1 MDTTIVKIDEFKNL
15 ISTAPN
21 VLAENQESKSK
32 AIEVGKSLIEEAK
45 QGMNDV
51 IDSKLAN
58 YIEKVKKTKKA
69 MNDKRSPF
77 TQMMTIISKEFTS
90 LENSLDEP
98 LNEAQCIRNE
108 YATKIM
114 QERQEAEKQAQ
125 LKLAKEQEAIEI
137 ERLFRIGYAS
147 ASEDYILDFKKSK
160 LEWFNGLTLETIEA
174 AENEI
179 CNFDNN
185 LRDSQFCFQVTLPL
199 SVKYHSV
206 EEKVDITGKIT
217 QGLCYSSMGD
227 FKRSMGDF
235 KQELLDLL
243 PSKKNQLLE
252 IERLRLEAIEIQKAE
267 AERQRKAE
275 EDAAEAKRL
284 LDLEQ
289 DLEKKAKME
298 EEARVAALKA
308 EEQRQLAESE
318 ELERKRKLE
327 EAEELE
333 RQRQESARIKAEEE
347 SNQKKQEAEAEAAV
361 QAAGQSV
368 NAMVDSQV
376 DLFTEAPKV
385 KESYNIEVLNSG
397 GYLQLVAFWFENEGK
412 NLPCEKIESM
422 TFGRIKTFC
431 EKYAIKNDT
440 IIDSKLLFY
449 KPIYKAK

>member
-298 EEARVAALKA
+298 EDARVAALKA

-333 RQRQESARIKAEEE
+333 RQRQESARLKAEEE
-347 SNQKKQEAEAEAAV
+347 SNQNKQEAEAEAAV

-376 DLFTEAPKV
+376 DLFTEATKV

>member
-185 LRDSQFCFQVTLPL
+185 
-199 SVKYHSV
+199 
-206 EEKVDITGKIT
+206 
-217 QGLCYSSMGD
+217 
-227 FKRSMGDF
+227 
-235 KQELLDLL
+235 
-243 PSKKNQLLE
+243 
-252 IERLRLEAIEIQKAE
+252 
-267 AERQRKAE
+267 
-275 EDAAEAKRL
+275 
-284 LDLEQ
+284 
-289 DLEKKAKME
+289 
-298 EEARVAALKA
+298 
-308 EEQRQLAESE
+308 
-318 ELERKRKLE
+318 
-327 EAEELE
+327 
-333 RQRQESARIKAEEE
+333 
-347 SNQKKQEAEAEAAV
+347 
-361 QAAGQSV
+361 
-368 NAMVDSQV
+368 
-376 DLFTEAPKV
+376 
-385 KESYNIEVLNSG
+385 
-397 GYLQLVAFWFENEGK
+397 
-412 NLPCEKIESM
+412 
-422 TFGRIKTFC
+422 
-431 EKYAIKNDT
+431 
-440 IIDSKLLFY
+440 
-449 KPIYKAK
+449 

>member
-1 MDTTIVKIDEFKNL
+1 
-15 ISTAPN
+15 
-21 VLAENQESKSK
+21 
-32 AIEVGKSLIEEAK
+32 
-45 QGMNDV
+45 
-51 IDSKLAN
+51 
-58 YIEKVKKTKKA
+58 
-69 MNDKRSPF
+69 
-77 TQMMTIISKEFTS
+77 
-90 LENSLDEP
+90 
-98 LNEAQCIRNE
+98 
-108 YATKIM
+108 
-114 QERQEAEKQAQ
+114 
-125 LKLAKEQEAIEI
+125 
-137 ERLFRIGYAS
+137 
-147 ASEDYILDFKKSK
+147 
-160 LEWFNGLTLETIEA
+160 
-174 AENEI
+174 
-179 CNFDNN
+179 
-185 LRDSQFCFQVTLPL
+185 
-199 SVKYHSV
+199 
-206 EEKVDITGKIT
+206 
-217 QGLCYSSMGD
+217 
-227 FKRSMGDF
+227 MGDF
-235 KQELLDLL
+235 KQEHLDLL

-333 RQRQESARIKAEEE
+333 RQRQESARLKAEEE